1 MVAVATILGAVACS
15 APSTGVT
22 AARAAL
28 LRAVPRRPPAVP
40 RKARRTPEP
49 APYIDL
55 EELLLSEPLGPLQER
70 QLAPAVDS
78 LLGGGIGVIPTD
90 TQHAYVTSIRSRKG
104 TRRIYEA
111 KGLPADEWKPLS
123 LLCADLSMASRFC
136 NLGSLPRRWYQCLR
150 QCLPGPYTFIL
161 RASSEVPRVVLEH
174 KSRRRLWQRREVGIR
189 VPDCAVVH
197 HLTAEIDDPLLASS
211 ACGEPSA
218 IWDTERQGLDFIVAG
233 VSLSS
238 LWDDLA
244 DEERVSTII
253 DLTMEEPV
261 LRRQGM
267 GDASMFVG
275 DPQPP
280 SVY

>member
-1 MVAVATILGAVACS
+1 MVTAVAAAASS
-15 APSTGVT
+15 ASGLAMLATS
-22 AARAAL
+22 RAF
-28 LRAVPRRPPAVP
+28 PRRTSATR
-40 RKARRTPEP
+40 RKASRASREP
-49 APYIDL
+49 APYVDL

-70 QLAPAVDS
+70 QLAPAVDA
-78 LLGGGIGVIPTD
+78 LFGGGMGVIPTD
-90 TQHAYVTSIRSRKG
+90 TQHAYVTSINSRKG
-104 TRRIYEA
+104 TRRIYAA

-136 NLGSLPRRWYQCLR
+136 DMGSLPRRWYQCLR

-197 HLTAEIDDPLLASS
+197 YLTSELDEPLLASS

-218 IWDTERQGLDFIVAG
+218 IWDTERHNLDFIVAG

-244 DEERVSTII
+244 DDDRVSTII

-267 GDASMFVG
+267 GDASMFLGEEEHVV
-275 DPQPP
+275 P
-280 SVY
+280 Y

>member
-1 MVAVATILGAVACS
+1 
-15 APSTGVT
+15 
-22 AARAAL
+22 L
-28 LRAVPRRPPAVP
+28 LRAAPRRPPAVP
-40 RKARRTPEP
+40 RKASRSRSREP
-49 APYIDL
+49 SPYIDL

-70 QLAPAVDS
+70 QLAPAVDA
-78 LLGGGIGVIPTD
+78 LLGGGMGVIPTD
-90 TQHAYVTSIRSRKG
+90 TQHAYVTGVHSRKG

-136 NLGSLPRRWYQCLR
+136 DMGALPRRWYQCLR

-174 KSRRRLWQRREVGIR
+174 KSRRRHWQRREVGIR

-197 HLTAEIDDPLLASS
+197 YLTAELDDPLLASS

-218 IWDTERQGLDFIVAG
+218 IWDSERHVLDFIVAG

-261 LRRQGM
+261 VRRQGM
-267 GDASMFVG
+267 GDASMFLG
-275 DPQPP
+275 EREPTK
-280 SVY
+280 VY